1 MKEPHCQSLLIAA
14 LRNIVSGT
22 RQSTVKAAAACRHII
37 PTFQLYLGEA
47 AHVSGLHTIVGLN
60 KVFTNEDEDFLPSL
74 ATEVLECMKFIT
86 HVKILD
92 LKGMW
97 ERVLNARNIFP
108 AGLMS
113 VDTLSELHKRR
124 RLTYDEDIR
133 IIEADDTP
141 IGEVFRIIKSWYDK
155 AISKGFDDARVRA
168 YINRKAKERGEKFYN
183 IFLSKR
189 LLLIS
194 MIILISTNMMHKP
207 LSLDRTTR

>member
-1 MKEPHCQSLLIAA
+1 M
-14 LRNIVSGT
+14 NI
-22 RQSTVKAAAACRHII
+22 
-37 PTFQLYLGEA
+37 E
-47 AHVSGLHTIVGLN
+47 N

-141 IGEVFRIIKSWYDK
+141 IGEVFKIIKSW
-155 AISKGFDDARVRA
+155 
-168 YINRKAKERGEKFYN
+168 
-183 IFLSKR
+183 
-189 LLLIS
+189 
-194 MIILISTNMMHKP
+194 
-207 LSLDRTTR
+207 SLNTPTGKDMLKS